1 MVEQAT
7 QTDGTVT
14 SPSPETS
21 EEKQPATFTQEQM
34 DAAVKKGTS
43 DALAGAGR
51 DFKTLEETRKANVVA
66 TKSLNEREAAL
77 RKTQN
82 TVEDEK
88 FKDDPDGF
96 KAMRLRREAQQ
107 LQETNAVERE
117 ALDEREK
124 TVTAAA
130 SVINAT
136 KIAAESKV
144 DATTLLKF
152 TDGTEEAMKELALQL
167 HTPEAASVATITP
180 DPGTGSGA
188 TTQAPKT
195 ALDNA
200 KKLLEQ
206 AMASPSQDKSK
217 TM

>member
-21 EEKQPATFTQEQM
+21 EAQPTTFTQEQL

-43 DALAGAGR
+43 DALATAGR
-51 DFKTLEETRKANVVA
+51 DFKTLEETRKANAA
-66 TKSLNEREAAL
+66 TLKTLNEREAAL
-77 RKTQN
+77 RTARHTAEDKTY
-82 TVEDEK
+82 D
-88 FKDDPDGF
+88 DDPDGF

-117 ALDEREK
+117 ALDERER

-144 DATTLLKF
+144 DAETLLKF
-152 TDGTEEAMKELALQL
+152 TDGTEDAMKELALQL
-167 HTPEAASVATITP
+167 QRPDAAPAAEINP

-188 TTQAPKT
+188 GGQGWRELSGEDLIKAGH
-195 ALDNA
+195 A
-200 KKLLEQ
+200 KGQKGGL
-206 AMASPSQDKSK
+206 P
-217 TM
+217 